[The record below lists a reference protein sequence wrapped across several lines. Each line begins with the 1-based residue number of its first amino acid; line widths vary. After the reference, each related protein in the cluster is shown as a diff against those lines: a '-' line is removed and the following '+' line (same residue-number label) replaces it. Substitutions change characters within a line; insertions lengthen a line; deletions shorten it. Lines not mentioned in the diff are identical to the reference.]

1 MSIITCVPNAVK
13 RKKPS
18 LPARPWSK
26 SEAAGAARGACPAK
40 VISAHEKMRNQGLTN
55 ARLFTIIIRL
65 TGCGEVWYRAWFG
78 TKRPRVRIPTLR
90 PNPAEIFRF
99 QPGFSAY
106 SELFPM
112 ENFVTFPFDPNAT
125 QTGFWSGKR
134 RKISFA
140 ACQSISAGGAR
151 FSVHFLSLSDACHEA
166 ADFLRGF
173 FFHACCDVCVNVQRE
188 FCRGV
193 TEDLRD
199 CFRVDSALDCQRRE
213 CVSEIMKSDVLLNSG
228 FFEQLPSRN
237 GKRPRSHTARIL

>member
-112 ENFVTFPFDPNAT
+112 ENSAHFPFDPNAT
-125 QTGFWSGKR
+125 QTGIRSGNR
-134 RKISFA
+134 RKREFA
-140 ACQSISAGGAR
+140 ACRDISSRRRAL
-151 FSVHFLSLSDACHEA
+151 FCSFLLSSDACHEA

-173 FFHACCDVCVNVQRE
+173 FFHACCHMGIHVQ
-188 FCRGV
+188 
-193 TEDLRD
+193 
-199 CFRVDSALDCQRRE
+199 
-213 CVSEIMKSDVLLNSG
+213 
-228 FFEQLPSRN
+228 
-237 GKRPRSHTARIL
+237 

>member
-1 MSIITCVPNAVK
+1 MSIIARASNAVK

-55 ARLFTIIIRL
+55 ARLFTIIIGL

-99 QPGFSAY
+99 QPGFSAF

-125 QTGFWSGKR
+125 QTGIWSGKR
-134 RKISFA
+134 RKINFA
-140 ACQSISAGGAR
+140 ACRSNSGRRRSYFLLYFSQNAILCLQQRIFLRHPFSHAVQIICYSQTQSIQT
-151 FSVHFLSLSDACHEA
+151 LSSTD
-166 ADFLRGF
+166 DFVGQ
-173 FFHACCDVCVNVQRE
+173 V
-188 FCRGV
+188 
-193 TEDLRD
+193 
-199 CFRVDSALDCQRRE
+199 
-213 CVSEIMKSDVLLNSG
+213 
-228 FFEQLPSRN
+228 
-237 GKRPRSHTARIL
+237 